1 MAVSTTKIKKKRWV
15 TIIAP
20 KILGERPIGDSY
32 VVGPEELVGRI
43 IPCNLSVLTNDN
55 KSQNITMKFLI
66 KEIKDGNAITEPKE
80 YILNPSFLK
89 RLMRR
94 KRERIDESLHVKTSD
109 GKGLRIK
116 IFLLTNSA
124 AKGSVKK
131 LIRRRLKEELSK
143 ILEKN
148 TFSDIFEGVISNKMQ
163 KDLKLKLNKT
173 FPLKTVEIKA
183 LKEEKEKVK
192 TAAKK
197 EEKEKEEKEKDK
209 KEEKQEEN
217 KEKPKKKKT
226 KKSKTKKNAKTSN

>member
-1 MAVSTTKIKKKRWV
+1 MAVSTTKGKKKRWV

-32 VVGPEELVGRI
+32 VTGPEDLVGRI

-66 KEIKDGNAITEPKE
+66 KEIKDGNAITESKE

-131 LIRRRLKEELSK
+131 LIKRRLKEELSK

-148 TFSDIFEGVISNKMQ
+148 TFNDIFEGVISNKMQ

-197 EEKEKEEKEKDK
+197 EEKEEEKEKSK

-226 KKSKTKKNAKTSN
+226 KKRKNKKNAKTSN